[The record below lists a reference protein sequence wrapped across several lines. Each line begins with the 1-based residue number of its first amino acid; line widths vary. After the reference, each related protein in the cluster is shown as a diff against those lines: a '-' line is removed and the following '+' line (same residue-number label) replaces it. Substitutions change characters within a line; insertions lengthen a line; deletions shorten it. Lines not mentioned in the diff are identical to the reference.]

1 MDERGLPAEDVRK
14 LLSQAQSK
22 DLSYSGGRILGSMCT
37 SPHSLGR
44 EVFTQFLETN
54 LGDAGL
60 FEGTKGLESEAVEM
74 IAGLLGLAGTSGLL
88 TTGGTEANILALW
101 AARNKGRGKKV
112 VAPETVH
119 FSVDKACNLLGL
131 RLVKTAVDSRKC
143 ADLGELE
150 SRIDH
155 DTCAVVGVAGTTEY
169 GTVDDITGLAK
180 IALEKELYLHVD
192 AAFGGFVLP
201 FLQELGYPVHFEIPA
216 SGVDSITLDPHKMG
230 LVPIP
235 CGCIIFTDPET
246 QGFIETE
253 APYLT
258 LKRQHTVVGT
268 RSGAAAAAAYAVF
281 KHLGREGY
289 RGVVKQCMEN
299 TIKLYRGVVK
309 LGLAVRT
316 PTINVLA
323 IDCGPEVYDA
333 LGKMGWRLSQTR
345 EGEMRIIVMPH
356 VSEKVVKEFLRD
368 LESVAGDFH
377 V

>member
-1 MDERGLPAEDVRK
+1 
-14 LLSQAQSK
+14 
-22 DLSYSGGRILGSMCT
+22 MCT
-37 SPHSLGR
+37 APHELGR

-60 FEGTKGLESEAVEM
+60 FPGTKELETESVAM
-74 IAGLLGLAGTSGLL
+74 IAGLLGLAGTSGFL

-101 AARNKGRGKKV
+101 AARNKTRKNKI

-131 RLVKTAVDSRKC
+131 ELVKTAVDSGKC

-150 SRIDH
+150 SRIDS
-155 DTCAVVGVAGTTEY
+155 DTCAIVGVGGTTEY
-169 GTVDDITGLAK
+169 GTVDDIVGLSE
-180 IALEKELYLHVD
+180 IALEKEVYLHVD

-201 FLQELGYPVHFEIPA
+201 FLQELGYPVQFKIPDK
-216 SGVDSITLDPHKMG
+216 GVDSITLDPHKMG

-235 CGCIIFTDPET
+235 CGCILFTNPET
-246 QGFIETE
+246 PGFIETE

-289 RGVVKQCMEN
+289 REVVKQCMQN

-309 LGLAVRT
+309 LGLAVRK
-316 PTINVLA
+316 PTINVVA
-323 IDCGPEVYDA
+323 VDCGPEVYDA

-356 VSEKVVKEFLRD
+356 VSEKVVKDFLGD
-368 LESVAGDFH
+368 LESVAGELR